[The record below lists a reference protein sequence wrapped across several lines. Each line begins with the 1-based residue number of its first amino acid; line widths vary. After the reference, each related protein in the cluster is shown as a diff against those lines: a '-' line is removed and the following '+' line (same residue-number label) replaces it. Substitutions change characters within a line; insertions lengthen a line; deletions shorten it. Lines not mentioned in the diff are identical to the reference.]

1 MRTRYARTLALL
13 AGLILSLNSSPT
25 LAKHCTKGIPCGN
38 ACIPADHVCHK
49 ETPAGILTERPKAR
63 EEVAEVASAAPLRP
77 DPVKTP
83 GDVLTTDPA
92 VICVKG
98 YTKTVRSVPQSV
110 REQVFRIYG
119 ITQHR
124 SGEFEID
131 HGVAL
136 ELGGS
141 NSIRN
146 LWPQSYW
153 TKPLNAHVKDRLE
166 NKLHRLVCSGKLSLP
181 EAQKAI
187 AQDWIEA
194 YKTYVGPLPE

>member
-1 MRTRYARTLALL
+1 MKPFTSLALVFAIFL
-13 AGLILSLNSSPT
+13 LSLSSSPA
-25 LAKHCTKGIPCGN
+25 LAMHCTKGVPCGR

-49 ETPAGILTERPKAR
+49 ETPAGAAIERPKAP
-63 EEVAEVASAAPLRP
+63 ELAQEAASAAPLRP
-77 DPVKTP
+77 DPAKTP

-98 YTKTVRSVPQSV
+98 YTKTVRAVPESV

-119 ITQHR
+119 IAQPR
-124 SGEFEID
+124 PGEVETD
-131 HGVAL
+131 HLVAL

-153 TKPLNAHVKDRLE
+153 TKPLNAHTKDRLE
-166 NKLHRLVCSGKLSLP
+166 NKLHRLVCTGKLGLP

-194 YKTYVGPLPE
+194 YRTYIGPLPE